1 MRRPTAIDSGA
12 DVDAPAAVTT
22 STTTAAA
29 AASALVTAT
38 MGRRA
43 GGGAHVAATTGALTI
58 AVVTGA
64 TTTAGALATAAVT
77 GVTTTTGTLTGAAAG
92 ALSLGNASAPA
103 AVTMGRRAGRGAL
116 VASCSPPAAHGPY
129 CMRIALRVPGPS
141 CASDGSA
148 GLTSVPPTCSA
159 RR

>member
-22 STTTAAA
+22 IAAA
-29 AASALVTAT
+29 AAGAIVTAT
-38 MGRRA
+38 MGCCTRGEA
-43 GGGAHVAATTGALTI
+43 LVA
-58 AVVTGA
+58 
-64 TTTAGALATAAVT
+64 TTAGALATAAVT
-77 GVTTTTGTLTGAAAG
+77 GATTTTGALTGAAAG

-103 AVTMGRRAGRGAL
+103 AVTMGCHTRGRAL
-116 VASCSPPAAHGPY
+116 VASCSPPAAHGP
-129 CMRIALRVPGPS
+129 CCVRIALRVPGPS